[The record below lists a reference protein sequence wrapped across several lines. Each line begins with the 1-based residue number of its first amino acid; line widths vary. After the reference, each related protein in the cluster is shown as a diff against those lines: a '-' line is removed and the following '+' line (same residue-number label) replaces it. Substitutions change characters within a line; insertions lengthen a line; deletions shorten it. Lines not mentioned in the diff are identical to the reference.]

1 MGKTEFSIIIPTLNE
16 EKLLPG
22 LFDNLTRL
30 TSLTKHSVEIIVA
43 DGGST
48 DETLSIA
55 LKFADKIVNVKFD
68 KVNNI
73 ASGRNAGAN
82 AAEGEFLVFCNAD
95 ILFDDVESVI
105 DKIYRE
111 FETKSRLIA
120 IAAWVDTFPGEEKTI
135 DKIFHLFYNHYFKFL
150 NTLNLGMGRGEC
162 IIVKKEFFE
171 KAGYFNFALPA
182 GEDFE
187 LFNRLIKLGEV
198 EYSKIIR
205 VFESP
210 RRFRKSGY
218 LRVTLLWTFNALS
231 IMLRKKTIS
240 SEWKPVR

>member
-1 MGKTEFSIIIPTLNE
+1 MGKPEFSIIIPTLNE
-16 EKLLPG
+16 EKLLHG
-22 LFDNLTRL
+22 LFDNLKRL
-30 TSLTKHSVEIIVA
+30 TSLTEHSVEIIVA

-55 LKFADKIVNVKFD
+55 LKYADKIVNAKFD
-68 KVNNI
+68 EVNNI
-73 ASGRNAGAN
+73 ASGRNAGAKT
-82 AAEGEFLVFCNAD
+82 AAGDFLLFCNAD
-95 ILFDDVESVI
+95 ILFDNVNSVI
-105 DKIYRE
+105 DQIWRE

-120 IAAWVDTFPGEEKTI
+120 IAAWVDTFPEEEKTI
-135 DKIFHLFYNHYFKFL
+135 DRIFHRFYNHYFKFL
-150 NTLNLGMGRGEC
+150 NTLSLGMGRGEC

-187 LFNRLIKLGEV
+187 LFNRLIKLGKV
-198 EYSKIIR
+198 EYSKNIR

-218 LRVTLLWTFNALS
+218 LRVTALWTFNALS
-231 IMLRKKTIS
+231 IMLRKKTVS

>member
-1 MGKTEFSIIIPTLNE
+1 MGNPEFSIIIPTLNE
-16 EKLLPG
+16 EKLLEG
-22 LFDNLTRL
+22 LFANSKEAIRH
-30 TSLTKHSVEIIVA
+30 TKHSVEVIVA

-48 DETLSIA
+48 DGTITIA
-55 LKFADKIVNVKFD
+55 LRYADKIVNAKFD
-68 KVNNI
+68 EVNNI
-73 ASGRNAGAN
+73 ASGRNAGAKN
-82 AAEGEFLVFCNAD
+82 AAGDFLVFCNAD
-95 ILFDDVESVI
+95 ILFDDVKSVI
-105 DKIYRE
+105 DSIYSE

-120 IAAWVDTFPGEEKTI
+120 IAAWVDTFPKEEKTI
-135 DKIFHLFYNHYFKFL
+135 DRIFHRFYNHYFKFL

-187 LFNRLIKLGEV
+187 LFNRLIKLGKV
-198 EYSKIIR
+198 EYSKKIR

-218 LRVTLLWTFNALS
+218 LRVTALWTFNALS
-231 IMLRKKTIS
+231 IMLRKKTVS